1 MIARRPTRG
10 MLDRAAVEA
19 AETPQPCAV
28 AQIPVPDEQQ
38 HSVAEELAK
47 AARYV
52 RALLPEPQTGL
63 VDVDWDFTPSAE
75 LGGDAFG
82 YHWLDDEHFAVYLL
96 DASGHG
102 FGAALHSVSV
112 LNVLRAQALRDTD
125 FHEPSEVL
133 AALNEAFQMKRYNN
147 MYVTIWYGVF
157 NCRTRR
163 LTYATGG
170 HPPALLVTD
179 PAGALRVER
188 LRTRG
193 LLIGGVR
200 DVTYPSASVTIS
212 EGSALYLFSD
222 GVYELRQADGT
233 MMDLDDFEDLLV
245 EQLAR
250 GAGEVHQLM
259 ERINALRDCRRCI
272 DDSALLRITF
282 N

>member
-1 MIARRPTRG
+1 MIALQPSRR

-19 AETPQPCAV
+19 ADTRQAYEAG
-28 AQIPVPDEQQ
+28 ASDEQQ
-38 HSVAEELAK
+38 RSVADELAK

-52 RALLPEPQTGL
+52 QALLPEPQTGL
-63 VDVDWDFTPSAE
+63 IDADWVYQPSVE

-125 FHEPSEVL
+125 FHAPSEVL
-133 AALNEAFQMKRYNN
+133 AALNEAFQMKHYNN

-157 NCRTRR
+157 NCSTRR

-179 PAGALRVER
+179 PAGTLRVER

-200 DVTYPSASVTIS
+200 DVTYPSASVIIPK
-212 EGSALYLFSD
+212 GGALYLFSD

-233 MMDLDDFEDLLV
+233 MMDLDDFEGLLV
-245 EQLAR
+245 EQVAR
-250 GAGEVHQLM
+250 GAGGVHQLM
-259 ERINALRDCRRCI
+259 DRINAIRDCLTCI

>member
-1 MIARRPTRG
+1 M
-10 MLDRAAVEA
+10 E
-19 AETPQPCAV
+19 
-28 AQIPVPDEQQ
+28 QIPATVEQQ
-38 HSVAEELAK
+38 RYVADELAK

-63 VDVDWDFTPSAE
+63 IDADWVYMPSAE

-82 YHWLDDEHFAVYLL
+82 YHWLDDENFALYLL

-125 FHEPSEVL
+125 FHTPSAVL
-133 AALNEAFQMKRYNN
+133 AALNDAFQMKRYNN

-157 NCRTRR
+157 NVRTRR

-179 PAGALRVER
+179 PAGGLRVER

-193 LLIGGVR
+193 LLIGGVKG
-200 DVTYPSASVTIS
+200 VTYPSASVVIP
-212 EGSALYLFSD
+212 EGAVLYLFSD
-222 GVYELRQADGT
+222 GVYEARQADGT
-233 MMDLDDFEDLLV
+233 MMDLDDFEDLLI
-245 EQLAR
+245 EQATR
-250 GAGEVHQLM
+250 GSGSVQHLM
-259 ERINALRDCRRCI
+259 DRINAIRDCRTCI

>member
-1 MIARRPTRG
+1 MLRLRPSPRA
-10 MLDRAAVEA
+10 LDRPAVEVA
-19 AETPQPCAV
+19 NAGQACAV
-28 AQIPVPDEQQ
+28 GPPPLIEQQ
-38 HSVAEELAK
+38 RYVADELAK

-52 RALLPEPQTGL
+52 QALLPEPQTGPIEA
-63 VDVDWDFTPSAE
+63 DWVYMPSAE

-82 YHWLDDEHFAVYLL
+82 YHWLDDEHFALYLL

-125 FHEPSEVL
+125 FHEPSAVL
-133 AALNEAFQMKRYNN
+133 AALNNAFQMKRYDN

-157 NCRTRR
+157 NRSTRR

-193 LLIGGVR
+193 LLIGGLER
-200 DVTYPSASVTIS
+200 VTYPSASVVIP
-212 EGSALYLFSD
+212 EGGALYLFSD
-222 GVYELRQADGT
+222 GVYEVRQADGT
-233 MMDLDDFEDLLV
+233 MMDLDDFEELLV
-245 EQLAR
+245 EQAAR
-250 GAGEVHQLM
+250 GTGGVDQLM
-259 ERINALRDCRRCI
+259 DRINAIRDCLTCI

>member
-1 MIARRPTRG
+1 MIALRPSRRQ
-10 MLDRAAVEA
+10 LDRAAVEA
-19 AETPQPCAV
+19 ADTRQACEVGALN
-28 AQIPVPDEQQ
+28 EQQ
-38 HSVAEELAK
+38 RSVADELAK

-52 RALLPEPQTGL
+52 QALLPEPQTGL
-63 VDVDWDFTPSAE
+63 VDADWVYQPSAE

-82 YHWLDDEHFAVYLL
+82 YHWLDNEHFAVYLL

-125 FHEPSEVL
+125 FHAPSEVL

-157 NCRTRR
+157 NCSTRR

-179 PAGALRVER
+179 PAGTLRVER

-200 DVTYPSASVTIS
+200 GVTYPSASVIIP
-212 EGSALYLFSD
+212 EGSVLYLFSD
-222 GVYELRQADGT
+222 GVYEVRQEDGT
-233 MMDLDDFEDLLV
+233 MMDLDDFEGLLV
-245 EQLAR
+245 EQAAR
-250 GAGEVHQLM
+250 GAGGVHQLM
-259 ERINALRDCRRCI
+259 DRINAIRDCLTCI